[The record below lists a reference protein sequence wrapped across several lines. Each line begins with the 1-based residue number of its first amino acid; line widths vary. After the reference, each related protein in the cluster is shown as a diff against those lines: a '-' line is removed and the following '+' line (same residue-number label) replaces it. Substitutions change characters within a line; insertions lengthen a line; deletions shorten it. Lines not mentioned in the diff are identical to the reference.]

1 MSTIVWILAIVVL
14 ILVARSIVHSSSPER
29 QSEQPA
35 ETSGNYRRQ
44 DPLTEPKENSRT
56 TPAASR
62 KARRISPSRNWAS
75 LMNRKD
81 VLIVDTET
89 TGLHKRA
96 EVIEV
101 VAVDTTGEV
110 RFTSFSMPQDP
121 IPTAA
126 SNIHGLTRPYLKK
139 ARAMPWPHVQIRLAP
154 ILEQARILIAWN
166 APFDR
171 RLLEQT
177 AARHELQFGFAPP
190 WRDALRDYKR
200 FCSGLNSYSLGNVM
214 KAEGLR
220 FSGRAHRA
228 EADCRAVL
236 SVMQVVASREQ

>member
-1 MSTIVWILAIVVL
+1 MVWLLVIVAVVAI
-14 ILVARSIVHSSSPER
+14 AGSIAHASSPER
-29 QSEQPA
+29 ESARPSKA
-35 ETSGNYRRQ
+35 TGNFRPVDQ
-44 DPLTEPKENSRT
+44 LSHLKENSTRT
-56 TPAASR
+56 PTTSR
-62 KARRISPSRNWAS
+62 KARKMSPSTNWTS

-101 VAVDTTGEV
+101 VAVDTTGNV
-110 RFTSFSMPQDP
+110 RFSSFSMPQDP
-121 IPTAA
+121 IPIAA
-126 SNIHGLTRPYLKK
+126 SNIHGLTHPYLKK
-139 ARAMPWPHVQIRLAP
+139 ARAMPWPRVQVRLAP
-154 ILEQARILIAWN
+154 ILEQAQILIAWN

-171 RLLEQT
+171 RMLEQT
-177 AARHELQFGFAPP
+177 AARHDLQFGFAPP

-200 FCSGLNSYSLGNVM
+200 FCPGLNSYALENVM
-214 KAEGLR
+214 KAESLQ

-236 SVMQVVASREQ
+236 SVMQVVSRREQ

>member
-1 MSTIVWILAIVVL
+1 MVWLLVIFVVAV
-14 ILVARSIVHSSSPER
+14 IAGSIARASSPER
-29 QSEQPA
+29 ESAKPA
-35 ETSGNYRRQ
+35 ETTGNYPRVDQ
-44 DPLTEPKENSRT
+44 LSDPKENSRR
-56 TPAASR
+56 TPTASR
-62 KARRISPSRNWAS
+62 KARRISPSRNWAP
-75 LMNRKD
+75 LLNRKD

-101 VAVDTTGEV
+101 VAVDTTGKV
-110 RFTSFSMPQDP
+110 RFNSFSMPQDP
-121 IPTAA
+121 IPMAA

-139 ARAMPWPHVQIRLAP
+139 ARAEPWPHVQMRLAP
-154 ILEQARILIAWN
+154 ILEQAQTLIAWN

-177 AARHELQFGFAPP
+177 AARHDLQFGFTPP
-190 WRDALRDYKR
+190 WCDALRDYKR
-200 FCSGLNSYSLGNVM
+200 FCPGLNSYSLGNVM

-220 FSGRAHRA
+220 FNGRAHRA

-236 SVMQVVASREQ
+236 SVMQIVARREK